1 MDQLTWIFPNFFL
14 THYILIHHSALSHQ
28 LLLISGFT
36 STVCLFSLSHS
47 PYPQLVV
54 VDGCPSLSLVL
65 PEVFFLS
72 SSFANIA
79 NRVLFFCSGF
89 LCIIVG
95 PSPSNHFEVTAVVIW
110 GYINRLNWIKL
121 NYFLLPM
128 VFLEENKP

>member
-1 MDQLTWIFPNFFL
+1 MDQLTWIFPHFFL

-28 LLLISGFT
+28 LLLISGLLPQCVFFP
-36 STVCLFSLSHS
+36 VSL
-47 PYPQLVV
+47 PLPPT
-54 VDGCPSLSLVL
+54 GCGRWMPL
-65 PEVFFLS
+65 PKPGSAWSFFLS